1 MVAQA
6 TIFVLKQCVDLC
18 LQLSLADYTNM
29 LVDNLAALDEY
40 EGRNIANTVVC
51 RDVVALLNIALT
63 DIYLVGILTQVQ
75 SGTHQGDCRIYR
87 EA

>member
-1 MVAQA
+1 MAKSKKWWHKPP
-6 TIFVLKQCVDLC
+6 FSVLKQCVDLC

-51 RDVVALLNIALT
+51 
-63 DIYLVGILTQVQ
+63 
-75 SGTHQGDCRIYR
+75 
-87 EA
+87 